1 LDIGKT
7 PMKDRLIR
15 FIKTYGLIVC
25 IFVLQK
31 PLFMWFYS
39 ALYRDSSWADRLS
52 VVWHGLPLDFSLAGY
67 LTAIP
72 GLLLVASAW
81 TLSRALRCIACGY
94 FLFVSVLLS
103 LIFVVDLGLYEY
115 WGFRL
120 DATPL
125 FYFFSSPKDA
135 VASVSIWMV
144 LGGIGAMAVYA
155 AVLYAA
161 FHVVLLRKEQWLRMK
176 LPYRRLEVSGVLLLM
191 TGLLFIP
198 IRGGFTVSTMNVG
211 KVYFSSD
218 QRLNH
223 AAINPA
229 FSLME
234 SLAKQKDFS
243 KQYRFMEAA
252 EAGRLFHSM
261 VDPAVLQPG
270 VVATCYEAPAE
281 DSLAN
286 SVVAPLFTSRR
297 PDVLFVILESFSSKL
312 MAALGGEPDLAIHL
326 DSLSKEGVLFT
337 NFYAN
342 SFRTDRGLVAILSGY
357 PAQPTT
363 SIMKYPRKTQSIPAI
378 AGSLRKA
385 GYGTKYYYGGD
396 ADFTNMRS
404 YLMSSGFEEI
414 VSDQDF
420 PITERL
426 SKWGAHDHLVFNRL
440 LEDLKAEAAGAHA
453 VAGAA
458 GGKPMGEKAPCF
470 RVLQT
475 SSSHEPFEV
484 PFHRLENERLN
495 AFAYTDSCA
504 GDFIRQFRKLP
515 QWENTVVVFVPDHL
529 GAYPEH
535 IDNLS
540 VERYQIPL
548 LMVGGAIREPRR
560 IDVYGSQHDIAA
572 TLLAQLALPHDE
584 FLFSKD
590 MLNPA
595 SPHFAFFTV
604 PDAFGM
610 VTADNRMVFD
620 CQAGAVVVDE
630 GTAKGKNLPLGK
642 AYLQKLYDDIAK
654 R

>member
-1 LDIGKT
+1 
-7 PMKDRLIR
+7 MKERLIG
-15 FIKTYGLIVC
+15 FIKTYCLFVL

-31 PLFMWFYS
+31 PLFMLFYQSLYPDASCADWF
-39 ALYRDSSWADRLS
+39 S
-52 VVWHGLPLDFSLAGY
+52 VIWHGLPLDLSLAGY

-72 GLLLVASAW
+72 GFLFIASVW
-81 TLSRALRCIACGY
+81 TLSKTLHRIWCGY
-94 FLFVSVLLS
+94 FIFISILLS
-103 LIFVVDLGLYEY
+103 IIFTVDLGLYEY

-144 LGGIGAMAVYA
+144 LGGIVAMAVYA
-155 AVLYAA
+155 ALLYGIFYAA
-161 FHVVLLRKEQWLRMK
+161 LLQKKQLLRMK
-176 LPYRRLEVSGVLLLM
+176 LPYRGLKVSGILLLL

-211 KVYFSSD
+211 KVYFSSE

-234 SLAKQKDFS
+234 SLAKQNDFD

-252 EAGRLFHSM
+252 EADSIFKKLL
-261 VDPAVLQPG
+261 DPAVLN
-270 VVATCYEAPAE
+270 AHAE
-281 DSLAN
+281 MPDSLQQSAD
-286 SVVAPLFTSRR
+286 SLHSLFTTKR

-312 MAALGGEPDLAIHL
+312 MTALGGEPDIAIHL

-342 SFRTDRGLVAILSGY
+342 SFRTDRGLVAVLSGY

-363 SIMKYPRKTQSIPAI
+363 SIMKYPRKTQSLPAI

-404 YLMSSGFEEI
+404 YLMSSGFEAI

-420 PITERL
+420 PVSERL

-440 LEDLKAEAAGAHA
+440 LEDLKAEAAEEKTTTDD
-453 VAGAA
+453 
-458 GGKPMGEKAPCF
+458 KPRF

-484 PFHRLENERLN
+484 PYSRLENNRLN
-495 AFAYTDSCA
+495 AFAYTDSCI
-504 GDFIRQFRKLP
+504 GDFVKQFRELP
-515 QWENTVVVFVPDHL
+515 QWKNTVIVFVPDHL

-535 IDNLS
+535 ISTLS
-540 VERYQIPL
+540 IERYQIPL
-548 LMVGGAIREPRR
+548 LMVGGAVREPRR

-572 TLLAQLALPHDE
+572 TLLAQLALPHGE
-584 FLFSKD
+584 FTFSKD

-610 VTADNRMVFD
+610 VTADNQVVYN
-620 CQAGAVVVDE
+620 CQAGAVTVDE
-630 GTAKGKNLPLGK
+630 GVAKGKNLSLGE